1 MRNPLV
7 LLTAIILST
16 SAIAQTGLY
25 IGYENGG
32 LFDRYH
38 YVNSKGFSL
47 SQSSIGGVF
56 GGFVG
61 YKVNSYTLETG
72 FYGFYSTHPFI
83 VYNYDS
89 GIPEKSGSMGS
100 GAQSWMI
107 PIRFGKEF
115 VFCNDQFFIKPDF
128 SFNTIVSRD
137 YSENQPTMGWGVNV
151 PALPGDPNF
160 IATSADSTRAYG
172 YVTSKLSFAIETG
185 LSAGYRFRKKADIY
199 IKGSYLANFH
209 PLYYETITHY
219 SETETV
225 TATSTTVNSFL
236 LQIGLKYY
244 FAKNRK

>member
-1 MRNPLV
+1 MRKLLV
-7 LLTAIILST
+7 FLTAIILSA

-56 GGFVG
+56 GGYVG
-61 YKVNSYTLETG
+61 YKVNGYTLETG

-83 VYNYDS
+83 IYNGDS
-89 GIPEKSGSMGS
+89 GIPEISGSMGS

-107 PIRFGKEF
+107 PIRLGKEF
-115 VFCNDQFFIKPDF
+115 VYCNDEFFIKPDI
-128 SFNTIVSRD
+128 SFNMMICRD
-137 YSENQPTMGWGVNV
+137 YSENQPTMGWGANV
-151 PALPGDPNF
+151 PAFPGDPYF
-160 IATSADSTRAYG
+160 VATSADSTRAYG
-172 YVTSKLSFAIETG
+172 YVTSKLNFAIETG
-185 LSAGYRFRKKADIY
+185 LSAGYRFKKKADIY
-199 IKGSYLANFH
+199 IRGSYLANFN

-219 SETETV
+219 SENEIV
-225 TATSTTVNSFL
+225 TATSTSVNSFL

-244 FAKNRK
+244 FAKNRN

>member
-1 MRNPLV
+1 MRKLLV
-7 LLTAIILST
+7 LLTAIILSA

-56 GGFVG
+56 GGYVG
-61 YKVNSYTLETG
+61 YIVNGYTLETG

-100 GAQSWMI
+100 GAESWVI

-115 VFCNDQFFIKPDF
+115 VFCNDRFFIKPDI
-128 SFNTIVSRD
+128 SFNTMISRD
-137 YSENQPTMGWGVNV
+137 YSENQPTMGWGSNV
-151 PALPGDPNF
+151 PAFPGDPNF
-160 IATSADSTRAYG
+160 IAISADSTRAYG
-172 YVTSKLSFAIETG
+172 YVSSKLSFAIETG
-185 LSAGYRFRKKADIY
+185 LSAGYRFKKKADIY
-199 IKGSYLANFH
+199 LKGSYLANFN
-209 PLYYETITHY
+209 PMYYETIMHY
-219 SETETV
+219 SENDIV
-225 TATSTTVNSFL
+225 TSTSTAVNSFL
-236 LQIGLKYY
+236 VQIGVKYY
-244 FAKNRK
+244 FAKNDK